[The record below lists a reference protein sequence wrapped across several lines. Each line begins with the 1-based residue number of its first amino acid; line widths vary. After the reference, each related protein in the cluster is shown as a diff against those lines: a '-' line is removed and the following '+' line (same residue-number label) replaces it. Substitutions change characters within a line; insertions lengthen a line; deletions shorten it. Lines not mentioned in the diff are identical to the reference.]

1 MKYIKQFDGIRAIA
15 VMLVVIWHWCPRNSL
30 IENIHAGALGVN
42 VFFVL
47 SGFLI
52 TEILLINRCK
62 SEDSLVSKKHVL
74 KNFYLRR
81 MLRIFPV
88 YYLTI
93 FLTYMLSQGL
103 SLRISNNEALSN
115 LTYTSN
121 FFIYITKVW
130 PASSLHF
137 WSLAVEEQF
146 YLAWPLI
153 MLFWPKN
160 YLLYVMV
167 FFVAAGFASQFFMTD
182 YEFGYLPTNTCL
194 DCFGIGGILAFIIV
208 FEPDLLSKT
217 FQWLSILC
225 VGGIV
230 ILIICWVMKYYLPNT
245 RFIHAIASGW
255 IINFILM
262 NNDKKSFLASALSSK
277 LLTAIGKVSYGI
289 YLYHILYVLIA
300 NKYWY
305 KYVYGHYPSFV
316 NVQYDPWI
324 FTVVNFVVLYFIAVL
339 SWNCIEKPFLS
350 LKQRFQ
356 YR

>member
-1 MKYIKQFDGIRAIA
+1 MKYIKQFDSIRAIA
-15 VMLVVIWHWCPRNSL
+15 VMLVIIWHWFPRNSF
-30 IENIHAGALGVN
+30 IENLHAGALGVN

-62 SEDSLVSKKHVL
+62 SENSLVSKKQVL
-74 KNFYLRR
+74 KNFYVRR
-81 MLRIFPV
+81 MLRIFPI

-93 FLTYMLSQGL
+93 FLTFILSQQL

-115 LTYTSN
+115 ITYTSN

-153 MLFWPKN
+153 MLFWPRN
-160 YLLYVMV
+160 YLLYVML
-167 FFVAAGFASQFFMTD
+167 FFVVAGFASQLSITD

-194 DCFGIGGILAFIIV
+194 DCFGIGGILAFISV
-208 FEPDLLSKT
+208 FHPEFLSKL

-225 VGGIV
+225 VAGIV
-230 ILIICWVMKYYLPNT
+230 ILAVCWAMKYYLPNT

-255 IINFILM
+255 IINFILI
-262 NNDKKSFLASALSSK
+262 NNEKKSFLISLLSNK
-277 LLTAIGKVSYGI
+277 LLIAIGKVSYGI
-289 YLYHILYVLIA
+289 YLYHILYVYIA

-305 KYVYGHYPSFV
+305 KYVYGYYASFI
-316 NVQYDPWI
+316 NIQYDPWI
-324 FTVVNFVVLYFIAVL
+324 FIVVNFVMLYFIAWF

-356 YR
+356 